1 MAGLCLES
9 RDRALA
15 VYDHRDVQRIATN
28 HFICTKGK
36 LYKKKIK
43 EKGGLNF
50 LKKRKQLLSK

>member
-43 EKGGLNF
+43 EKGA
-50 LKKRKQLLSK
+50 